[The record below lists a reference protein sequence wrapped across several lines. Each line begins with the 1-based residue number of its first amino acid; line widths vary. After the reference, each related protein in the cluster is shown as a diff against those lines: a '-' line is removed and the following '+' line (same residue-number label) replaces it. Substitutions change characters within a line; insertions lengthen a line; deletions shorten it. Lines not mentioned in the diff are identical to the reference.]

1 MKAAAVAAKLEI
13 PVTDSLKKILSW
25 FLSVWLQ
32 YDDFLFLSALA
43 EERLSLTAKLVAM
56 VVVRLR
62 TPEVLGSIPLSSK
75 LFYDNQPIK
84 KLLGVPARS
93 EKNGE

>member
-25 FLSVWLQ
+25 LLSVWLQ

-43 EERLSLTAKLVAM
+43 EEMLSLTAILVAM
-56 VVVRLR
+56 VVVQLITTRRSWVQFLL
-62 TPEVLGSIPLSSK
+62 PPNFHLS
-75 LFYDNQPIK
+75 
-84 KLLGVPARS
+84 
-93 EKNGE
+93 